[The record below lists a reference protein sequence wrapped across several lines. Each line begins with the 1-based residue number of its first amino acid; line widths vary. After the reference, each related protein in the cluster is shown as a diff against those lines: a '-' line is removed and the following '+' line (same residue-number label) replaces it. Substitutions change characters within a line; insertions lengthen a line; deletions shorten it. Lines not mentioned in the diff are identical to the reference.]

1 MDDRLDPQHGSA
13 SALTTIRA
21 ALVDA
26 STSLIDRPVEL
37 DRDLIAS
44 TFGLSWYAA
53 TRNEGRAQATR
64 TLYLDV
70 PVRSIVGLFH
80 RSFAPDARTWRE
92 LLAGLHGKGWGPE
105 TLRYFESE
113 LGDDFFPAPCSA
125 YGLRLRSWGG
135 ALVCSNGMHRL
146 VAGACWLAA
155 RQGDNATF
163 RKVRVE
169 YHPLREQAVAVMTEA
184 HRRGELVEALHNK
197 DSVTMAIRTRSAKR
211 YRYWRLDGEAAVAVP
226 APGGW
231 PNRLRRCVGL
241 PTRVDRLHWE
251 SVPPA
256 VIDALADDGWLRT
269 QLDNPRYPEALP
281 Y

>member
-1 MDDRLDPQHGSA
+1 MSEPR

-26 STSLIDRPVEL
+26 PASLLDRPVAL

-44 TFGLSWYAA
+44 TFGLSRYAA
-53 TRNEGRAQATR
+53 FMNKESASSAR

-70 PVRSIVGLFH
+70 PVRNIVGLFH

-92 LLAGLHGKGWGPE
+92 LLAGLHGDGWGPE

-113 LGDDFFPAPCSA
+113 VGDEHFPAPSAA
-125 YGLRLRSWGG
+125 YGLRLQAWGG

-155 RQGDNATF
+155 RQGNDATF
-163 RKVRVE
+163 RKVRVDH
-169 YHPLREQAVAVMTEA
+169 YALREQAVAVMTA
-184 HRRGELVEALHNK
+184 ALRRGEAVEALHNR
-197 DSVTMAIRTRSAKR
+197 DCVTVVIRTRTAKR
-211 YRYWRLDGEAAVAVP
+211 CRYWHLDGEAVEAIP
-226 APGGW
+226 ALGGW
-231 PNRLRRCVGL
+231 QDWLRRRVGL
-241 PTRVDRLHWE
+241 PTRTDKLHWQA
-251 SVPPA
+251 VPPA
-256 VIDALADDGWLRT
+256 VIDALAHDGWLRE
-269 QLDNPRYPEALP
+269 QLGNPRYPEAGP